1 MHAKCHFLLA
11 RKKDRMRQ
19 LGIEPLMNVLNR
31 YGGWPLLQSNWSA
44 PASQTIEQL
53 MGQMR
58 SELNEHFLISILVGP
73 DDKNSSVNILLV
85 CGPLELHHKVNGIF
99 LYFFSLFCLT

>member
-1 MHAKCHFLLA
+1 MEKFHFLLSFQ
-11 RKKDRMRQ
+11 KGRMRQ

-31 YGGWPLLQSNWSA
+31 YGGWPLLQANWSA
-44 PASQTIEQL
+44 PAGQTIEQL

-85 CGPLELHHKVNGIF
+85 CGPKKLHPASMDIF
-99 LYFFSLFCLT
+99 YFFSYTFFLT